1 MTPKKPEW
9 FELSESDNPAQ
20 GIRKV
25 NKKVPLTVAAAFGAM
40 IVAGSVFA
48 NTQSEP
54 AAVAE
59 TPITTQTTQAQ
70 SAVPAQKQVTVKSE
84 KVATQ
89 TKSVTAQSDPAP
101 AAAAP
106 APAAAAPAAAP
117 APVSALPAPIVAS
130 VPQRGDDDENEGR
143 EHEGG
148 EHKGGEGKK
157 QERDDD

>member
-1 MTPKKPEW
+1 MTSKKPEW
-9 FELSESDNPAQ
+9 FELSERDNSARE
-20 GIRKV
+20 IRKI
-25 NKKVPLTVAAAFGAM
+25 NKKFPLTVAAAFGAI

-70 SAVPAQKQVTVKSE
+70 SAVPAQKNIKVKSE
-84 KVATQ
+84 KVVTR
-89 TKSVTAQSDPAP
+89 TKLVTAQSDPAP
-101 AAAAP
+101 V
-106 APAAAAPAAAP
+106 AAAP

-130 VPQRGDDDENEGR
+130 VSNRGDDDEGEGGEHEGR
-143 EHEGG
+143 EHE
-148 EHKGGEGKK
+148 GGEGKK